1 LSVIVGN
8 ICQISDTYV
17 TTQLME
23 EDRRFLTRRT
33 GIIRQLTNPIYRQN
47 IKYLASDVSRRCLVA
62 TVWSLPPPEIKY
74 DPGKHSIYSDNKL
87 SGRLGRV
94 TCTVNLVSA

>member
-1 LSVIVGN
+1 MMHLNLQNNFYFLRIR
-8 ICQISDTYV
+8 ILQFYLPIFYIIDTYV

-74 DPGKHSIYSDNKL
+74 DPG
-87 SGRLGRV
+87 
-94 TCTVNLVSA
+94 

>member
-1 LSVIVGN
+1 
-8 ICQISDTYV
+8 
-17 TTQLME
+17 ME

-74 DPGKHSIYSDNKL
+74 DPGNTPAIGLKI
-87 SGRLGRV
+87 SGINWRAYFNSLIIDG
-94 TCTVNLVSA
+94 L

>member
-1 LSVIVGN
+1 MPLVGN
-8 ICQISDTYV
+8 SCRHQYFRLEKQMILPIIFQILDTYV

-74 DPGKHSIYSDNKL
+74 DPGKYLHK
-87 SGRLGRV
+87 
-94 TCTVNLVSA
+94 

>member
-1 LSVIVGN
+1 
-8 ICQISDTYV
+8 
-17 TTQLME
+17 ME

-74 DPGKHSIYSDNKL
+74 DPGNTPA
-87 SGRLGRV
+87 SGLKISGINWSRTELDEDLNTFRLKF
-94 TCTVNLVSA
+94 T

>member
-1 LSVIVGN
+1 MILPI
-8 ICQISDTYV
+8 IFQILDTYV

-74 DPGKHSIYSDNKL
+74 DPGKYLHKAPFMMDNI
-87 SGRLGRV
+87 S
-94 TCTVNLVSA
+94 